1 MSKTRKRLVQ
11 EGEYVAEVE
20 ITLID
25 EEGGWSPYVSLEDAY
40 KLDDAREALR
50 SGDLDAAAKIG
61 QVFKLTPV
69 AVNHA

>member
-1 MSKTRKRLVQ
+1 MSKIRKRLVQ

-20 ITLID
+20 ITLIE

-50 SGDLDAAAKIG
+50 SGDIESASKIG
-61 QVFKLTPV
+61 QIYKLTPI
-69 AVNHA
+69 ASGHR